1 MPAPASYSN
10 IILIP
15 GRRGDLGLHPLIC
28 CVTGSILPGTYLWQ
42 QKHTARRKGKIPQM
56 GKHKGYPRGNAKA
69 ANCPVVQE
77 EPDLGQ
83 NLRLLCHFILLSWN
97 KTGTTALQGVGDNC
111 CTPRAYTFESLSSF
125 LAVELRE
132 VVVVGK
138 GWDAN
143 LILHDKAPNVQ
154 CVWREG
160 ESEKYLCLPYQA
172 ILPTQPMGIS
182 VLEFWRST
190 NLTHVCL

>member
-10 IILIP
+10 TILIP
-15 GRRGDLGLHPLIC
+15 GRRGDLGLHPLIR

-56 GKHKGYPRGNAKA
+56 GKHKGYPEAMQRQQTALWFGKNQIWDRA
-69 ANCPVVQE
+69 
-77 EPDLGQ
+77 LGF
-83 NLRLLCHFILLSWN
+83 CAILFSLGIRQAQQPSKEWV
-97 KTGTTALQGVGDNC
+97 TTAV
-111 CTPRAYTFESLSSF
+111 TPRADTFESLSSF
-125 LAVELRE
+125 LAVELWE
-132 VVVVGK
+132 EVVVGK

-154 CVWREG
+154 SVWREG

-190 NLTHVCL
+190 NLTHICL